1 MAKETKTKRVPIGGK
16 RDILAVRNQDP
27 NFVYRWVNDTPGRI
41 ERFKEAGY
49 EVVQQDVEIG
59 HKTVDRGSKVGSA
72 ITRQVGGL
80 LTAVCMRI
88 PKEWY
93 DEDQKALENRNEQVA
108 AALRGGLL
116 GAEKDGRGDTQ
127 HRYVDKARTTIPDL
141 FTPKRPKAA

>member
-49 EVVQQDVEIG
+49 EVVLQDVEVG

-93 DEDQKALENRNEQVA
+93 DVDQAAKAEAILEQELAMR
-108 AALRGGLL
+108 
-116 GAEKDGRGDTQ
+116 AEAES
-127 HRYVDKARTTIPDL
+127 KADYGK
-141 FTPKRPKAA
+141 FTLPGKRP

>member
-49 EVVQQDVEIG
+49 EVVLQDVEVG

-72 ITRQVGGL
+72 IMRQVGGL

-88 PKEWY
+88 PKELY
-93 DEDQKALENRNEQVA
+93 DEDQAAKAEAILEQELAMR
-108 AALRGGLL
+108 
-116 GAEKDGRGDTQ
+116 AEAES
-127 HRYVDKARTTIPDL
+127 KADYGK
-141 FTPKRPKAA
+141 FTLPV